1 MIHVFTAKTPY
12 LSIFYRSALCIQH
25 FLLNSFK
32 YLFFVFRINS
42 KTFCLECYHFRCK
55 ITP

>member
-1 MIHVFTAKTPY
+1 MIHVFTGKTSY
-12 LSIFYRSALCIQH
+12 LSSFYRSALCIQH
-25 FLLNSFK
+25 FLLNSLK

-42 KTFCLECYHFRCK
+42 KTFCLEFYHFRSK